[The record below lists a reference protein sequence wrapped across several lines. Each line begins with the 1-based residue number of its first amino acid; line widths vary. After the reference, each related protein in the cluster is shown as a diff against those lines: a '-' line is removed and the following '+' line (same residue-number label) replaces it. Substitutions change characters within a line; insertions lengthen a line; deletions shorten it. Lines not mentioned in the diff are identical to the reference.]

1 MKSIKE
7 RGLFKQ
13 NIKSMLFASDDVM
26 RVLVDD
32 YENLTAKQKREKFL
46 ERVKSHL
53 FIDDTLTE
61 KGTYIFF
68 DVVVQ
73 NVATQTKECKI
84 IMYLVSHRDLLDN
97 FSMEGYYGNRADILS
112 QTVEGALLN
121 EENAKQFG
129 IGDLMLSNVDVYNS
143 KDYYGVQMIFD
154 AECFR

>member
-7 RGLFKQ
+7 RGLFKH
-13 NIKSMLFASDDVM
+13 NIKNMLYASDDVM

-32 YENLTAKQKREKFL
+32 YEKLTAKQKREKFL

-68 DVVVQ
+68 DIVVQ
-73 NVATQTKECKI
+73 NIASQTKECKI
-84 IMYLVSHRDLLDN
+84 VMYLVCNRDLLDD
-97 FSMEGYYGNRADILS
+97 FELEGYYGNRADVLS
-112 QTVEGALLN
+112 QAVEGALLN

-129 IGDLMLSNVDVYNS
+129 IGDLQLTSVDIYNS
-143 KDYYGVQMIFD
+143 SNYYGVQMIFD